1 MNISV
6 TSSQSR
12 PRAYLSTLLQ
22 YAFDLITVVSAQGTI
37 TYQSPSAERILGY
50 SPDEMIGTSIYDY
63 MEADERERVRCLW
76 LDSAETSEL
85 CVFETTWQH
94 KLEFP
99 IYLECCIRHVVSG
112 IDEAWIINAHDIT
125 ERKAMQ
131 MVADER
137 NAVIELSNLKVEE
150 MLRRHTADLNAEK
163 TRIESIL
170 DNSSDAIV
178 LANSA
183 GHINQTNGL
192 FNQLF
197 GLAPGEMLD
206 QPLVLAISP
215 NQWIEFSEAL
225 NAVIATG
232 ERTHIDV
239 TACRADGGQF
249 AADIALARLPAE
261 LNGDI
266 VCSLRDIT
274 ERKQMEESLR
284 ANERRFRGLFENN
297 NDAVFIIGLD
307 NIILAANTR
316 AVNMLRYPVDEIIGS
331 HASRFTVAES
341 GDSSAESMFP
351 DFSCGSVPIYERQ
364 FRRADG
370 SIIEA
375 EINVA
380 LVCGDDGRPMHIQ
393 SIVRDITERKR
404 IEHELRESLAREKEL
419 GDMKMRFVSIVSH
432 EFRTPLATIQ
442 AASDVL
448 RYYSVKMTPD
458 QIDLRFDKIQSTVKH
473 MVSLLE
479 DVLTLGQAQSGVLTA
494 NLEPINLVEFC
505 QTVLDDLRA
514 GNTKGGEIMFA
525 CNAIGTISV
534 DADIKLLR
542 QIITNLVT
550 NARKYSPNG
559 APVQVRLTE
568 SVTSAVIEVV
578 DSGIGIPEDDQ
589 KHLFE
594 AFYRASNT
602 GTISGTGLGLAITKR
617 AVELH
622 AGTISVKSTVG
633 VGTTFIVTLPI
644 RIH

>member
-1 MNISV
+1 
-6 TSSQSR
+6 
-12 PRAYLSTLLQ
+12 
-22 YAFDLITVVSAQGTI
+22 
-37 TYQSPSAERILGY
+37 
-50 SPDEMIGTSIYDY
+50 
-63 MEADERERVRCLW
+63 
-76 LDSAETSEL
+76 
-85 CVFETTWQH
+85 
-94 KLEFP
+94 
-99 IYLECCIRHVVSG
+99 
-112 IDEAWIINAHDIT
+112 
-125 ERKAMQ
+125 
-131 MVADER
+131 
-137 NAVIELSNLKVEE
+137 
-150 MLRRHTADLNAEK
+150 
-163 TRIESIL
+163 
-170 DNSSDAIV
+170 
-178 LANSA
+178 
-183 GHINQTNGL
+183 
-192 FNQLF
+192 
-197 GLAPGEMLD
+197 
-206 QPLVLAISP
+206 
-215 NQWIEFSEAL
+215 
-225 NAVIATG
+225 
-232 ERTHIDV
+232 
-239 TACRADGGQF
+239 
-249 AADIALARLPAE
+249 
-261 LNGDI
+261 
-266 VCSLRDIT
+266 
-274 ERKQMEESLR
+274 MEESLR

-316 AVNMLRYPVDEIIGS
+316 AVNMLRYPVDEIVGS
-331 HASRFTVAES
+331 HASRFTVAEA

-380 LVCGDDGRPMHIQ
+380 LVCGNDGRPMHIQ

-479 DVLTLGQAQSGVLTA
+479 DVLTLGQAQSGVLIA

-525 CNAIGTISV
+525 CNAVGAISV

-559 APVQVRLTE
+559 APVQVRLTG